1 MTGGIE
7 SDRSVLSKNSCS
19 LGKNIQ
25 FSAKKIVGNILASN
39 LRRLIFEATT
49 LPTEPRPLPTADF
62 NIFLTLQIDGC
73 FF

>member
-19 LGKNIQ
+19 VGKNIQ

-39 LRRLIFEATT
+39 LSLRGFEPEPVASYDVPRRQCQAKLK
-49 LPTEPRPLPTADF
+49 PQPR
-62 NIFLTLQIDGC
+62 GES
-73 FF
+73 